1 MSISLTDAAKESIIP
16 ATSARPAAMGCQR
29 TPIMAIIGARIY
41 MAPARASIV
50 PAIFPI
56 SAPFIILMES
66 AAAAIPPAIIRRPL
80 PIVGK
85 SAFPKSV
92 TAAANIINA
101 PERASKDVA
110 TIFKFLI
117 PGSSIVFERIA
128 STPRIPTKARPSP
141 SSAFKGLPSCVL
153 RTEMATLIPIKDRDK
168 SPIDA
173 AICNVKLLRVP
184 TTAFNPMKITT
195 TAAIEP
201 ASCPRNAT
209 TPPTSPNNA

>member
-50 PAIFPI
+50 PAIF
-56 SAPFIILMES
+56 STFASCIIQIAV
-66 AAAAIPPAIIRRPL
+66 AAAIIPPAIIARPL
-80 PIVGK
+80 RIVRK

-141 SSAFKGLPSCVL
+141 
-153 RTEMATLIPIKDRDK
+153 
-168 SPIDA
+168 
-173 AICNVKLLRVP
+173 
-184 TTAFNPMKITT
+184 
-195 TAAIEP
+195 
-201 ASCPRNAT
+201 
-209 TPPTSPNNA
+209 